1 MNADLKGAYAFP
13 PSRNQTQLWLQEQ
26 TQQLG
31 SSYHITSNHL
41 LRGPVRPDLLEAA
54 LQTLVVRHESL
65 RTVFR
70 VLEGELRQVVLPQ
83 AGVRV
88 ERPSDLAGLDRIA
101 ERPFDLE
108 HGPLVRAVLCR
119 RADDEHV
126 FGLVL
131 HHLVADGWSV
141 DLLMRELTA
150 VYAALTS
157 EKDADLPPIHLQ
169 YADLTLWEQESLTTE
184 VAENE
189 IGFWRRELAGLAPV
203 LELPLDRPRPAE
215 RDHAA
220 ASHEFIVPTAVALS
234 LEELAGRCGAT
245 LNMLMMAAFQVLL
258 ARYSGQERFAVGTVS
273 AGRPSSEFEPVVGF
287 FATLL
292 PMPADLRGQPS
303 FTDAVARVRKHT
315 LDALAHQRL
324 PFDQL
329 VSELKPQ
336 RVEGASPLFQVTFQ
350 LVHHDGPGSWKAAGV
365 EFEPIASGTEHA
377 ASELSLAAVR
387 GADLRCAFHWSTAL
401 FDGSTVRRMADN
413 FLVLLE
419 SAARSPHD
427 VVWHLP
433 FLAREERAL
442 LERWSGDRQ
451 EQENAGAH

>member
-1 MNADLKGAYAFP
+1 MNTDLKGAYAFP
-13 PSRNQTQLWLQEQ
+13 PSRNQAQLWLQEQ

-41 LRGPVRPDLLEAA
+41 LRGPVRPNALEAA
-54 LQTLVVRHESL
+54 LHTLIARHESL

-70 VLEGELRQVVLPQ
+70 VLDGELCQVVLPRFD
-83 AGVRV
+83 VRV
-88 ERPSDLAGLDRIA
+88 ERSPDLTGLNRIA
-101 ERPFDLE
+101 ERRFDLE
-108 HGPLVRAVLCR
+108 HGPLIRAVLVR
-119 RADDEHV
+119 QANDEHV

-141 DLLMRELTA
+141 DLLLRELTA
-150 VYAALTS
+150 VYEAVVS
-157 EKDADLPPIHLQ
+157 EREIDLPSISLQ
-169 YADLTLWEQESLTTE
+169 YADLTLWEQESLT
-184 VAENE
+184 AEFAAKE
-189 IGFWRRELAGLAPV
+189 IDFWRQELAGSAPA
-203 LELPLDRPRPAE
+203 LELPLDRPRSAV
-215 RDHAA
+215 RHHAA
-220 ASHEFIVPTAVALS
+220 ASHEFTVPTVVAHS

-292 PMPADLRGQPS
+292 PMPADLRGKPA
-303 FTDAVARVRKHT
+303 FVDVVARVRKHI

-336 RVEGASPLFQVTFQ
+336 RVEGASPIFQVTFQ
-350 LVHHDGPGSWKAAGV
+350 LLHDNGPGSWEAAGV
-365 EFEPIASGTEHA
+365 TFEPIASNTKHA

-387 GADLRCAFHWSTAL
+387 GVDLRCAFHWSTAL
-401 FDGSTVRRMADN
+401 FDETTVRRMADN
-413 FLVLLE
+413 FLTLLE
-419 SAARSPHD
+419 SITHTPDD

-433 FLAREERAL
+433 FIAREERGL
-442 LERWSGDRQ
+442 LERWSGRSL
-451 EQENAGAH
+451 EQGNTGAN